1 MLKSESLNSYL
12 MLNPNGPN
20 FLLSCIIA
28 WKNVSVKTS
37 LCHYLFFVSHCLKNE
52 SDKSVN
58 DFFKFA
64 FNPLGGYKVSLL
76 PFCRIGTGK

>member
-12 MLNPNGPN
+12 MLNPKGPN
-20 FLLSCIIA
+20 FLLSWIIA

-52 SDKSVN
+52 SDKSVK
-58 DFFKFA
+58 DFLRLA
-64 FNPLGGYKVSLL
+64 FNPLGGYSVSLL
-76 PFCRIGTGK
+76 PF